1 MIIIVTMVSII
12 IIYYD
17 YNSDYGIN
25 NCDDN
30 SNNYE
35 NNVNNN

>member
-1 MIIIVTMVSII
+1 MISINMAIIV